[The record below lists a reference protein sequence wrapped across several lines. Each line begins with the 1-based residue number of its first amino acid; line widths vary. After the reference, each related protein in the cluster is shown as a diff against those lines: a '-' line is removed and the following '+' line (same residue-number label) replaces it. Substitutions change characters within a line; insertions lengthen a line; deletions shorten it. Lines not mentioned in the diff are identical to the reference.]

1 MEQPISSPPNNDEIS
16 LRDLIAKAKMA
27 IHYLLSR
34 WLLILGI
41 SLLGGAIGVL
51 YAWLK
56 PVRYVSRISFVVEES
71 KSAGGSLAALAGQFG
86 FDLGNAAGGG
96 VFGGDN
102 ILLFLKSENL
112 IRETLFTP
120 DSKDSALNLAD
131 RYAAAQKLKDK
142 WQKNKKIGSFQF
154 RDYHFSSMPRVQ
166 DSLLQVL
173 IKKIIKENLEVVKP
187 DKKATFIEV
196 TFNSRDELLSHEFTK
211 QLVQIATEKYVESK
225 TKLKAQNVAMLQR
238 KADSLVAILNSRT
251 YTAAATQQQLV
262 DANPGLRTPA
272 VAAEIT
278 SRDKTIAAT
287 LYAEVVK
294 NLEISR
300 TLLNQATPT
309 IEIVDVSAIPLK
321 TIKTKKVLG
330 FIIGIALGGLLCV
343 IYILFVRWWR
353 SLV

>member
-1 MEQPISSPPNNDEIS
+1 MEQQYSAPPNNDEIS
-16 LRDLIAKAKMA
+16 LRELIAKAKTF
-27 IHYLLSR
+27 IYYLLSR
-34 WLLILGI
+34 WMLILAV
-41 SLLGGAIGVL
+41 SLLGGAMGLL

-56 PVRYVSRISFVVEES
+56 PVQYVSRISFVVEES
-71 KSAGGSLAALAGQFG
+71 KSTGGSLAALAGQFG
-86 FDLGNAAGGG
+86 FDLGSVAGGG

-120 DSKDSALNLAD
+120 DPKDSILNLAD
-131 RYAAAQKLKDK
+131 RYAVSHNLKAK
-142 WQKNKKIGSFQF
+142 WEKNKKIGPIQF
-154 RDYHFSSMPRVQ
+154 SDYPFSALPRMQ
-166 DSLLQVL
+166 DSLLQAL
-173 IKKIIKENLEVVKP
+173 IKKIVKENLEVVKP

-196 TFNSRDELLSHEFTK
+196 TFKSRDELLSQRFTQ

-225 TKLKAQNVAMLQR
+225 TKLKAQNVAMLER

-321 TIKTKKVLG
+321 VIKTKKWFGLVV
-330 FIIGIALGGLLCV
+330 GIVLGGLLC
-343 IYILFVRWWR
+343 ILYMLIVRWWR
-353 SLV
+353 SFE